1 MQSRTDLNGLS
12 LSKLARTKLLES
24 LEDQIDMNLCEKA
37 METRKKQDESSS
49 HQEMLR
55 ELGA

>member
-1 MQSRTDLNGLS
+1 M
-12 LSKLARTKLLES
+12 LES